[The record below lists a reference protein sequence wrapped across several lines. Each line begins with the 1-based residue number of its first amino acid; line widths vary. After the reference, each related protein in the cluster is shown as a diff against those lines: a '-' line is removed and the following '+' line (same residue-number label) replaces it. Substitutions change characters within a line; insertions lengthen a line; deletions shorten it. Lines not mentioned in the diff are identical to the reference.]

1 MEASFDAMMQSVLRM
16 PDVVSTPNETIS
28 EEEHAALLAA
38 AGEAVARLDDFR
50 LQEGATLIADLL
62 RRVDK
67 IEGYKEEVVPYE
79 KARTETIKA
88 RIRENLAQLDV
99 EVDSNRLEQE
109 MIFYLEKLDITE
121 ELANPLPLFPQ
132 SGCRRGDA
140 RAQTRFHRSGDGA
153 RNQYDGLEGQR
164 EQHPDSRGKDEG
176 RARKNQR
183 AGTQYFIT
191 VNPKQSLISGL
202 MGKLII
208 FSAPSGS
215 GKTTIVRELLRRIP
229 QLEFS
234 ISATSRAPR
243 GTERDG
249 VDYYFL
255 SPDEFRRAVD
265 EERFVEWEEV
275 YAGTCYGTL
284 RSELDRIWGKG
295 HTILF
300 DVDVLGGI
308 NLKRIFGADACS
320 VFIMP
325 PSIEELERRLEL
337 RGTDAPEVI
346 AKRVAKAEFEL
357 TKAPEFDHVVV
368 NDVLDTAVAEVER
381 IVRDFLS

>member
-1 MEASFDAMMQSVLRM
+1 
-16 PDVVSTPNETIS
+16 
-28 EEEHAALLAA
+28 
-38 AGEAVARLDDFR
+38 
-50 LQEGATLIADLL
+50 
-62 RRVDK
+62 
-67 IEGYKEEVVPYE
+67 
-79 KARTETIKA
+79 
-88 RIRENLAQLDV
+88 
-99 EVDSNRLEQE
+99 
-109 MIFYLEKLDITE
+109 
-121 ELANPLPLFPQ
+121 
-132 SGCRRGDA
+132 
-140 RAQTRFHRSGDGA
+140 
-153 RNQYDGLEGQR
+153 
-164 EQHPDSRGKDEG
+164 
-176 RARKNQR
+176 
-183 AGTQYFIT
+183 
-191 VNPKQSLISGL
+191 

-284 RSELDRIWGKG
+284 RSELNRIWGKG

-346 AKRVAKAEFEL
+346 DSRIAKAEFEL
-357 TKAPEFDHVVV
+357 GFIPHFDVCIV
-368 NDVLDTAVAEVER
+368 NDDLATAQAEAVEV
-381 IVRDFLS
+381 IKDFLSKE

>member
-1 MEASFDAMMQSVLRM
+1 
-16 PDVVSTPNETIS
+16 
-28 EEEHAALLAA
+28 
-38 AGEAVARLDDFR
+38 
-50 LQEGATLIADLL
+50 
-62 RRVDK
+62 
-67 IEGYKEEVVPYE
+67 
-79 KARTETIKA
+79 
-88 RIRENLAQLDV
+88 
-99 EVDSNRLEQE
+99 
-109 MIFYLEKLDITE
+109 
-121 ELANPLPLFPQ
+121 
-132 SGCRRGDA
+132 
-140 RAQTRFHRSGDGA
+140 
-153 RNQYDGLEGQR
+153 
-164 EQHPDSRGKDEG
+164 
-176 RARKNQR
+176 
-183 AGTQYFIT
+183 
-191 VNPKQSLISGL
+191 

-215 GKTTIVRELLRRIP
+215 GKTTIVRELLKRIP

-243 GTERDG
+243 GAEHNG

-255 SPDEFRRAVD
+255 SPHDFRQAVD
-265 EERFVEWEEV
+265 EQRFVEWEEV

-295 HTILF
+295 NTILF

-325 PSIEELERRLEL
+325 PSVEELERRLNN
-337 RGTDAPEVI
+337 RGTDSAEVI

-368 NDVLDTAVAEVER
+368 NDALEAAVAEVEA
-381 IVRDFLS
+381 IVRKFLS